1 MGRLFGLANHFLLGT
16 VAVGL
21 AAIII
26 WGYRMWWQRRPTRA
40 DRRAPV
46 GTPPARGTWQNLPA
60 WAIVTGVPVVFAIGW
75 AIPLLGIPLAV
86 FLLIDIIIGAVGS
99 RRDRPAPA
107 PAGI

>member
-1 MGRLFGLANHFLLGT
+1 MGRLFGLANQILLAT

-60 WAIVTGVPVVFAIGW
+60 WACTAPEPVAR
-75 AIPLLGIPLAV
+75 AV
-86 FLLIDIIIGAVGS
+86 S
-99 RRDRPAPA
+99 W
-107 PAGI
+107 